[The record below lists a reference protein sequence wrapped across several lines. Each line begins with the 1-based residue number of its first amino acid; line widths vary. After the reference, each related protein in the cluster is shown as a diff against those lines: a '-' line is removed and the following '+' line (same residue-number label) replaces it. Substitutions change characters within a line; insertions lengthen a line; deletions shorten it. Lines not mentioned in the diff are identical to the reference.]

1 MTRRSASDIDKEV
14 SARVR
19 AARKK
24 VGMSQ
29 MKLGEEL
36 GVTFQQVQKYESGE
50 NRISIGR
57 LCGIAAALDV
67 PLTELVP

>member
-1 MTRRSASDIDKEV
+1 MTRRAASEIDKEV

-19 AARKK
+19 AVRLSKRI
-24 VGMSQ
+24 SQ
-29 MKLGEEL
+29 DKLGSAI